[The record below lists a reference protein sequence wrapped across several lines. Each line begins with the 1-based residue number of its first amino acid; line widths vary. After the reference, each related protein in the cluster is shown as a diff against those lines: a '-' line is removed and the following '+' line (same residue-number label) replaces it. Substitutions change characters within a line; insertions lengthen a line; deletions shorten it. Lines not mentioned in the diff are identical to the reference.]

1 MTLIRKLA
9 LVLAAALMLACAPA
23 LTTIIGAPLTGTTAN
38 AQALVDINSASKDEL
53 DKLPGIGEAYAKK
66 IIDNRPY
73 KRKDELVQKNV
84 IPKATYDKIADKV
97 IAKQK

>member
-1 MTLIRKLA
+1 MTLTRKLA
-9 LVLAAALMLACAPA
+9 LALATAFVLAGAPA
-23 LTTIIGAPLTGTTAN
+23 LTTMTDTPLAVTTAN

-53 DKLPGIGEAYAKK
+53 DKLPGIGDAYAKK